1 MNLTNFSAS
10 FDRDTSS
17 LIPPRPTFVYLLVSY
32 LLVFPFFRFF
42 FRGRTI
48 GKEKVPKF
56 GSLVVVANHG
66 SHLDPP
72 LIGHA
77 LGRPVSFMAKA
88 ELFRIPLLGQII
100 KKCGAYPVKRGIA
113 DKNTIKIAC
122 DKLINDNSIGIFI
135 DGTRQKN
142 GRVNKPKQGAALLAF
157 KNQKLLLPVAII
169 NSHRLIR
176 FKLFIPFFTKI
187 VIKVGKPILPPKSSS
202 KDDLYLITKQLQE
215 NINNLIEYKPS

>member
-1 MNLTNFSAS
+1 MKNDFCQK
-10 FDRDTSS
+10 FIYR
-17 LIPPRPTFVYLLVSY
+17 LVSQ
-32 LLVFPFFRFF
+32 LIVFPIYKFIFK
-42 FRGRTI
+42 GYLV
-48 GKEKVPKF
+48 GKENIPKKSSF
-56 GSLVVVANHG
+56 IMVSNHG
-66 SHLDPP
+66 SLLDPP
-72 LIGHA
+72 FLGHA
-77 LGRPVSFMAKA
+77 VGRNISFMAKA
-88 ELFRIPLLGQII
+88 ELFKIPILGLII
-100 KKCGAYPVKRGIA
+100 RSCGAYPVKRGIA

-122 DKLINDNSIGIFI
+122 DKLINDNCIGIFI

-176 FKLFIPFFTKI
+176 FKFFIPFFTKI